1 MKKNIKYLLLILCSI
16 LGQSAMAQVRISGTV
31 SDPEGP
37 VMLCNVV
44 EVDANN
50 RNVSY
55 AQTDINGNFT
65 MQVKST
71 KNKLK
76 ISYIG
81 CQTAVLPIGDR
92 TRFDVKLKSQTT
104 LKEVEVIGGNRK
116 RQGGLLIPEKEI
128 SAAQQTFNMSEVE
141 GLAFTTADEALQGQ
155 IAGLDIVSNSG
166 NLGAGTTMRLR
177 GITSITGSS
186 EPLIVLDGYI
196 FDNPDENF
204 DFENGNE
211 ETYASLLS
219 INPQDIATIEVLKD
233 AAATAIWGSRGANGV
248 ISITTKRG
256 ARGKPH
262 VDYSYRLQTNWQPK
276 GYELLNG
283 DDYTMMLKEMYYN
296 PNQSATATT
305 NINEI
310 NYPLVSQWAEAP
322 NWDNNT
328 DWVKAVSKVGFS
340 QNHNFVISGGGEKA
354 DFRISASY
362 DHQTGTI
369 IEQKLQRFSTKL
381 NLRYHVSD
389 RIRVDVNFPL
399 TYTNNHQN
407 YDGLL
412 GIAQRLA
419 PNMSIYR
426 QDANGNDT
434 DEYYIMLPSGASNAA
449 GSSMPGTSSAQL
461 GSIRGMGNPVA
472 IAHLAWKESRTY
484 RISPDFRINYKLLG
498 KDDDK
503 TQLDYE
509 GTVYMDIFS
518 SNNPQYKSGALTTN
532 GWRDGS
538 YNVSETSDNSSLGVT
553 TRHTLT
559 FHPKFRNRD
568 FSQQMLLRGE
578 IHISNNSSQSVR
590 MVNLPTGVEAT
601 TVDADLASMGTGNG
615 EGRSASWMYQIH
627 NAYKDGRYV
636 LDFTLRADG
645 SSRFGNANR
654 WRYFPSV
661 SARWNIIEEP
671 FMQWSR
677 SVLSRLSFR
686 PSWGYTGN
694 QPGGEYKQWPSY
706 ITSGVYGNGIRNYP
720 VSYTSALTLD
730 KVEPEQTNQINLGT
744 DIGFFNDRVTL
755 DFNYFYKNTK
765 KMLMGVRIPSQVGYT
780 NLGSANVGE
789 MTNTGWELNFHVRDL
804 VKVGKFSMD
813 FGFNTSQYFNNIV
826 EMDPTV
832 LESINADWNPDS
844 RGSYLNRIQEGNPL
858 GSIYGLKFK
867 GVYQYSY
874 EWLENYRNSH
884 PELADNEAYRDW
896 LNNEFLGKGKTA
908 PIAVDNEGQ
917 VMMDARGNPIQMVYN
932 YRDGNST
939 YEFQGG
945 DAIYEDINN
954 DGQINALDIMY
965 LGNSNPKVQGGFQM
979 SFRYGDWQVR
989 TNWTFRGGFKVINNA
1004 RMNLEEMFNSNNQ
1017 SIAVNW
1023 RWRKNG
1029 DVTTI
1034 PRALF
1039 NQGYN
1044 FLGSDRYVEDAS
1056 FLRLSYLQLNY
1067 NFKKKFIKQLGLN
1080 RLSMSASTQNV
1091 LVFTKYSGTDP
1102 EHGAGGWGVATD
1114 GSQTPRARSITFN
1127 LTIGF

>member
-1 MKKNIKYLLLILCSI
+1 
-16 LGQSAMAQVRISGTV
+16 MAQQVRISGTV
-31 SDPEGP
+31 SDPDGP

-65 MQVKST
+65 MVIKST

-76 ISYIG
+76 VSYIG
-81 CQTAVLPIGDR
+81 CQTAIMTIGTR
-92 TRFDVKLKSQTT
+92 TRFDIKLKSQTT
-104 LKEVEVIGGNRK
+104 LKEVQVIGGNRK
-116 RQGGLLIPEKEI
+116 QQGGLIIPEKEI
-128 SAAQQTFNMSEVE
+128 SAAQQTFNMADVE

-155 IAGLDIVSNSG
+155 VAGLDIVANSG

-204 DFENGNE
+204 DFESANE

-219 INPQDIATIEVLKD
+219 INPQDIATIDILKD
-233 AAATAIWGSRGANGV
+233 AAATAMWGSRGANGV
-248 ISITTKRG
+248 ISITTKKG

-262 VDYSYRLQTNWQPK
+262 VDYSYRLQTNWQPR

-328 DWVKAVSKVGFS
+328 DWVKEVSKIGFS

-354 DFRISASY
+354 DFRISAGY

-369 IEQKLQRFSTKL
+369 IKQKLDRFSTKL

-399 TYTNNHQN
+399 TYTMNHQN

-419 PNMSIYR
+419 PNMSVYR
-426 QDANGNDT
+426 QDADGNDT
-434 DEYYIMLPSGASNAA
+434 NEYYIMLPSGASNAA
-449 GSSMPGTSSAQL
+449 GSSMPGTSSPQL

-472 IAHLAWKESRTY
+472 IADLAWKEERTY

-498 KDDDK
+498 KDGEK
-503 TQLDYE
+503 TELNYE

-518 SNNPQYKSGALTTN
+518 SNRPQFKSGLLTTN

-538 YNVSETSDNSSLGVT
+538 YNVSETSDNSSLSVT
-553 TRHTLT
+553 SRHTLT

-568 FSQQMLLRGE
+568 FSMQMLLRGE
-578 IHISNNSSQSVR
+578 IRMSNNSSQTVS
-590 MVNLPTGVEAT
+590 MVNLPSGISST
-601 TVDADLASMGTGNG
+601 TVDGDLKGMGTGNG

-645 SSRFGNANR
+645 SSRFGKASR

-661 SARWNIIEEP
+661 SARWNIYDEP
-671 FMQWSR
+671 FMRWSR
-677 SVLSRLSFR
+677 KVLSKFSIR
-686 PSWGYTGN
+686 PSWGYQGN
-694 QPGGEYKQWPSY
+694 QPGGEYQQWASY
-706 ITSGVYGNGIRNYP
+706 ITSGVYGNGVTNYP
-720 VSYTSALTLD
+720 VSYTQALTLD
-730 KVEPEQTNQINLGT
+730 RVQPERTNQINVGNDL
-744 DIGFFNDRVTL
+744 GFFNDRVTV
-755 DFNYFYKNTK
+755 DFNWYYKNTK
-765 KMLMGVRIPSQVGYT
+765 RMLMGIDIPSQVGYT
-780 NLGSANVGE
+780 SLGSANVGE
-789 MTNTGWELNFHVRDL
+789 MTNWGWELNFHIRNL

-813 FGFNTSQYFNNIV
+813 LGFNSSQYFNNIV
-826 EMDPTV
+826 QMDETV
-832 LESINADWNPDS
+832 LDRMNADWDAGS
-844 RGSYLNRIQEGNPL
+844 RGSYLNRIQENNPL

-874 EWLENYRNSH
+874 EWLKNYRASH
-884 PELADNEAYRDW
+884 AELADNEAYRDW
-896 LNNEFLGKGKTA
+896 LNNVFLASGKTA
-908 PIAVDNEGQ
+908 PIAIDNEGQ
-917 VMMDARGNPIQMVYN
+917 VMMDSRGNPIQMVYN
-932 YRDGNST
+932 YRNGNST

-945 DAIYEDINN
+945 DAIYEDINH
-954 DGQINALDIMY
+954 DGQINALDIVY
-965 LGNSNPKVQGGFQM
+965 LGNSNPKYQGGFQM
-979 SFRYGDWQVR
+979 TFKYGDWTVR
-989 TNWTFRGGFKVINNA
+989 TNWTYRGGFKVINNA

-1034 PRALF
+1034 PRALY

-1056 FLRLSYLQLNY
+1056 FIRMSYLQLSY
-1067 NFKKKFIKQLGLN
+1067 NFKKKFVKSLGLN
-1080 RLSMSASTQNV
+1080 RLSWSASLQNV
-1091 LVFTKYSGTDP
+1091 LVLTKYSGTDP
-1102 EHGAGGWGVATD
+1102 EHGAGAWGVATD
-1114 GSQTPRARSITFN
+1114 GSQTPRSKSVTVN
-1127 LTIGF
+1127 LNIGF